1 MMRFYYHYALLVI
14 NSFGLEN
21 AFQNSPVDMAHFFG
35 RCHSNAMA
43 CVLIMRDEI
52 ASAGWLRYSP
62 DSHFVLCSYAVLSLL
77 KVNPLSSLMRYLL
90 ISFQYIR
97 PEFQGLM
104 DNEAKTLAL
113 VKDMA
118 DTLEGIAANQLH
130 TPYLYSIFLRALLAV
145 KADGAS
151 NPTSPRQQLMNNDN
165 SFLFNNTN
173 GAQNTTGTSPY
184 TGISP
189 GLGLYTGTGE
199 IPYDALMEYQNP
211 FMAGNLGAPSAAT
224 AANMAPPPVPG
235 SGAMGSFALPGGSNP
250 AVGLAAPQAYN
261 PQSES
266 MLSMENILNGG
277 FWDSML
283 VPGTFLPLVFDLV
296 LMWFLL
302 CRVLY
307 HTRGAQWRH
316 GVRPCW
322 ERIYLP
328 VPFACALAGSKSEA
342 RPAAAAC

>member
-1 MMRFYYHYALLVI
+1 MGTNQRDVNTPYRMVMMRFYYHYALLVV

-77 KVNPLSSLMRYLL
+77 KVGQHSSLIYYRLM
-90 ISFQYIR
+90 SFQYIR

-118 DTLEGIAANQLH
+118 DTLEGIAASQLH

-151 NPTSPRQQLMNNDN
+151 NPASPRPQLVHTDN

-173 GAQNTTGTSPY
+173 GSQNTAGTSPY
-184 TGISP
+184 PGFSP

-199 IPYDALMEYQNP
+199 IPYDALMDFQNP
-211 FMAGNLGAPSAAT
+211 FMTGDLSGPSAAIT
-224 AANMAPPPVPG
+224 ASMAPPPVPG
-235 SGAMGSFALPGGSNP
+235 SGSMGSYTLPGGPNP
-250 AVGLAAPQAYN
+250 AAGLPTPHTYN
-261 PQSES
+261 PQNSS
-266 MLSMENILNGG
+266 GLSMENILNGG

-283 VPGTFLPLVFDLV
+283 VPGTFLSS
-296 LMWFLL
+296 
-302 CRVLY
+302 
-307 HTRGAQWRH
+307 A
-316 GVRPCW
+316 
-322 ERIYLP
+322 
-328 VPFACALAGSKSEA
+328 
-342 RPAAAAC
+342 

>member
-1 MMRFYYHYALLVI
+1 MVMMRFYYHYALLVI

-77 KVNPLSSLMRYLL
+77 KVGLLPSLMRYLL
-90 ISFQYIR
+90 MSCQYIR

-145 KADGAS
+145 KADDAS

-173 GAQNTTGTSPY
+173 GAQNNAGTSPY

-189 GLGLYTGTGE
+189 GPGLGLYIGTGE
-199 IPYDALMEYQNP
+199 IPYDALMDFQNP
-211 FMAGNLGAPSAAT
+211 FMTGDLGGPS

-235 SGAMGSFALPGGSNP
+235 SGSMGSYAVPGGSNP
-250 AVGLAAPQAYN
+250 AAGLAAPQTYN
-261 PQSES
+261 SQSES
-266 MLSMENILNGG
+266 VLSMENILNGG

-283 VPGTFLPLVFDLV
+283 VPGMFVSSVYDLV
-296 LMWFLL
+296 LMWF
-302 CRVLY
+302 
-307 HTRGAQWRH
+307 
-316 GVRPCW
+316 
-322 ERIYLP
+322 
-328 VPFACALAGSKSEA
+328 CAV
-342 RPAAAAC
+342 

>member
-1 MMRFYYHYALLVI
+1 MVMMRFYYHYALLVI

-77 KVNPLSSLMRYLL
+77 KVSPLPSLMRYLL

-97 PEFQGLM
+97 SEFQGLM

-151 NPTSPRQQLMNNDN
+151 NPTSPRQQMMNHDN

-173 GAQNTTGTSPY
+173 GSQNTRGTSPY

-199 IPYDALMEYQNP
+199 IPYDALMDFQNP
-211 FMAGNLGAPSAAT
+211 FMAGDLGGPS

-235 SGAMGSFALPGGSNP
+235 GSAMGYVPGGSNP
-250 AVGLAAPQAYN
+250 TAGLAAPQTYN

-266 MLSMENILNGG
+266 TLSMENILNGG

-283 VPGTFLPLVFDLV
+283 VPGTFLSSVYDLV
-296 LMWFLL
+296 LTWF
-302 CRVLY
+302 
-307 HTRGAQWRH
+307 
-316 GVRPCW
+316 
-322 ERIYLP
+322 
-328 VPFACALAGSKSEA
+328 CAV
-342 RPAAAAC
+342 

>member
-1 MMRFYYHYALLVI
+1 VESQILTWQNDWQSVGANQRDVNTPYRMVMMRFYYHYALLVI

-77 KVNPLSSLMRYLL
+77 KVSQLSSLMQYRLM
-90 ISFQYIR
+90 SFQYIR

-151 NPTSPRQQLMNNDN
+151 SPASPRPQLDEQRQ
-165 SFLFNNTN
+165 F
-173 GAQNTTGTSPY
+173 
-184 TGISP
+184 
-189 GLGLYTGTGE
+189 
-199 IPYDALMEYQNP
+199 
-211 FMAGNLGAPSAAT
+211 
-224 AANMAPPPVPG
+224 
-235 SGAMGSFALPGGSNP
+235 
-250 AVGLAAPQAYN
+250 
-261 PQSES
+261 
-266 MLSMENILNGG
+266 
-277 FWDSML
+277 
-283 VPGTFLPLVFDLV
+283 
-296 LMWFLL
+296 
-302 CRVLY
+302 
-307 HTRGAQWRH
+307 
-316 GVRPCW
+316 
-322 ERIYLP
+322 
-328 VPFACALAGSKSEA
+328 VPFQQHQRRSECHRNITVFGCQPRLGVVHGYWGNTLRHA
-342 RPAAAAC
+342 HGLPESVYDG

>member
-1 MMRFYYHYALLVI
+1 MESQILTWQNDWQSVGANQRDVNIPYRMVMMRFYYHYALLVI

-77 KVNPLSSLMRYLL
+77 KVGQLSSLMQYRL

-145 KADGAS
+145 KADGPSSPA
-151 NPTSPRQQLMNNDN
+151 SPRQQLMNNDN

-173 GAQNTTGTSPY
+173 GAQNTAGASPY
-184 TGISP
+184 TGFSS

-199 IPYDALMEYQNP
+199 VPYDALMDFQNP
-211 FMAGNLGAPSAAT
+211 FMTGDLGGPSSAS
-224 AANMAPPPVPG
+224 MAPPPVPG
-235 SGAMGSFALPGGSNP
+235 SGSTGSFALPGGSNP
-250 AVGLAAPQAYN
+250 AAGLVVQTYN
-261 PQSES
+261 PQNSGAV
-266 MLSMENILNGG
+266 LSMENILNGG

-283 VPGTFLPLVFDLV
+283 VPGTF
-296 LMWFLL
+296 FL
-302 CRVLY
+302 C
-307 HTRGAQWRH
+307 
-316 GVRPCW
+316 
-322 ERIYLP
+322 
-328 VPFACALAGSKSEA
+328 LA
-342 RPAAAAC
+342 

>member
-1 MMRFYYHYALLVI
+1 MVMMRFYYHYALLVV

-77 KVNPLSSLMRYLL
+77 KVSQLSSLMQYLL
-90 ISFQYIR
+90 MFFQYIR
-97 PEFQGLM
+97 SEFQGLM

-113 VKDMA
+113 VRDMA
-118 DTLEGIAANQLH
+118 DTLESIAANQLH

-151 NPTSPRQQLMNNDN
+151 SPASPRPQLMNNDN

-199 IPYDALMEYQNP
+199 IPYDTLMDFQNP
-211 FMAGNLGAPSAAT
+211 FMAGDLGGPSASAT
-224 AANMAPPPVPG
+224 ASMAPPPVPG
-235 SGAMGSFALPGGSNP
+235 SGSMGSYPLPGGSNP
-250 AVGLAAPQAYN
+250 AVGLAAPQTY
-261 PQSES
+261 PQSSS

-283 VPGTFLPLVFDLV
+283 VPGTFLSSVYDLV
-296 LMWFLL
+296 LMCF
-302 CRVLY
+302 
-307 HTRGAQWRH
+307 
-316 GVRPCW
+316 
-322 ERIYLP
+322 
-328 VPFACALAGSKSEA
+328 CAV
-342 RPAAAAC
+342 